1 MSKTKMVLKG
11 VVYSTA
17 IIGLISCLNEPSDPE
32 MPDDPSCDDWE
43 WDDDDGV
50 WECDDEYSSHYGHSY
65 YGGDII
71 LQNLVYTPI
80 LPTKAINL
88 AVPLKE
94 AVPVL
99 VPDQKEDM
107 GDNAER
113 S

>member
-1 MSKTKMVLKG
+1 MVLKG

-65 YGGDII
+65 YGGRYYSSKSGLYADSS
-71 LQNLVYTPI
+71 Y
-80 LPTKAINL
+80 KSY
-88 AVPLKE
+88 KSSSSF
-94 AVPVL
+94 
-99 VPDQKEDM
+99 K
-107 GDNAER
+107 GG
-113 S
+113 SSGFGSGSKGGYGG